1 MIYIKKNST
10 NSFVLTLGEKAGDFG
25 IYIFEFRNEFNDG
38 AVPFYWVAEDQ
49 SESRER
55 YNLFY
60 LEECVECEESSSLQT
75 AINLTAGQYEYRVYP
90 FIGCGDPITKDCI
103 DDYNNPLEV
112 GRMLVDNISFIFDA
126 GVDEDEEEII
136 PVQNNNEED
145 NYA

>member
-10 NSFVLTLGEKAGDFG
+10 NSFVLTLGEKAGDLG
-25 IYIFEFRNEFNDG
+25 KYLFEFRNEFNDG
-38 AVPFYWVAEDQ
+38 AVPFYWVAIDE

-60 LEECVECEESSSLQT
+60 LKECFYCDNSST
-75 AINLTAGQYEYRVYP
+75 ASDRIHLTAGQYEYRVYP
-90 FIGCGDPITKDCI
+90 LAEDCENPPSDKCIGGEL
-103 DDYNNPLEV
+103 LEV